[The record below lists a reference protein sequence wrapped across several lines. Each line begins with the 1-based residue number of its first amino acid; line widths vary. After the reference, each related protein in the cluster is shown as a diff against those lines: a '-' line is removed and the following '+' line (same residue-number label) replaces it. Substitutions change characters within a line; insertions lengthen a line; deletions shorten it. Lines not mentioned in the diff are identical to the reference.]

1 METDGNQA
9 VVEFCRDKAEMG
21 VAMILPQKTK
31 KFANPSPRMYWA
43 LVPGAGEPQQSPGKE
58 VQSGQENQ

>member
-31 KFANPSPRMYWA
+31 KFANLSPRMYWA
-43 LVPGAGEPQQSPGKE
+43 LVPGAGELQQSPGKE